1 MDNIPNKF
9 LKIAASVIAPSLT
22 GIFTASINTGI
33 FPYEWKASRVT
44 PVFKSGTRNNPGNYR
59 PISIIPCVAKIF
71 EKIIFDQLHGYL
83 DSNNLLNTC
92 QSGFRPFHSTLTAL
106 LEAASDWSMNIDNG
120 LINGVVFID
129 LKKAFDTIDH
139 QIILQKLKNYGI
151 DENSLTWFH
160 SYLTDRTQKCRVNG
174 QLSDSVPVA
183 CGVPQGSSLGP
194 LLFLIY
200 INDLP
205 NCLNHTTARMFAD
218 DTSISYA
225 SDSANELQNVINTE
239 LKGLSD
245 WLTTNKLSLNIVKTE
260 FMVVG
265 SRQRIKTLNNEIDI
279 EINGNMVNQVTS
291 VKSLGVHL
299 DNHLMW
305 SEHTDKLCKKIAS
318 AIGALKRIRSCISVN
333 TAIQVYQ
340 ALIQP
345 HFDYCC
351 SVWDGLG
358 ETLSSKLQKLQNRA
372 VRVIT
377 RSSYD
382 TNATVLLDTLHLD
395 NLSLRRKKFKAGLMF
410 KTLKG
415 DTPTYLQNLFSV
427 RGSEYN
433 LRNFEMKL
441 NLPKPRTNYLKRS
454 FQYSGV
460 VLWNSL
466 PENIRMLQSFAQFR
480 KAVNNYYNSLDEL
493 PHGNLV
499 NQ

>member
-1 MDNIPNKF
+1 
-9 LKIAASVIAPSLT
+9 
-22 GIFTASINTGI
+22 
-33 FPYEWKASRVT
+33 
-44 PVFKSGTRNNPGNYR
+44 
-59 PISIIPCVAKIF
+59 
-71 EKIIFDQLHGYL
+71 
-83 DSNNLLNTC
+83 
-92 QSGFRPFHSTLTAL
+92 
-106 LEAASDWSMNIDNG
+106 MNIDNG

-225 SDSANELQNVINTE
+225 PDSANELQNVINTE

-245 WLTTNKLSLNIVKTE
+245 WLTTK
-260 FMVVG
+260 VG

-305 SEHTDKLCKKIAS
+305 SEHTDKPFKK
-318 AIGALKRIRSCISVN
+318 L
-333 TAIQVYQ
+333 
-340 ALIQP
+340 LQP
-345 HFDYCC
+345 
-351 SVWDGLG
+351 
-358 ETLSSKLQKLQNRA
+358 
-372 VRVIT
+372 
-377 RSSYD
+377 
-382 TNATVLLDTLHLD
+382 
-395 NLSLRRKKFKAGLMF
+395 
-410 KTLKG
+410 
-415 DTPTYLQNLFSV
+415 
-427 RGSEYN
+427 
-433 LRNFEMKL
+433 
-441 NLPKPRTNYLKRS
+441 
-454 FQYSGV
+454 
-460 VLWNSL
+460 
-466 PENIRMLQSFAQFR
+466 
-480 KAVNNYYNSLDEL
+480 
-493 PHGNLV
+493 
-499 NQ
+499 